1 MPPVPPML
9 AKSVS
14 GLPTADGYLFE
25 PKFDGFRALV
35 FRDGEEVE
43 LLSRNERPLTR
54 YFPEL
59 PGPLAAQ
66 LPERCV
72 VDGEIV
78 VAGPNGLDFDLL
90 GQRIHPAASRI
101 RRLAEETPATFIAF
115 DVLALGSEDL
125 RERTQ
130 RERRTLIEDLLR
142 AATWPLLLAPATT
155 DRATAADWFTR
166 FEGAGLD
173 GVIAKPLDL
182 PYRPGERVM
191 LKIKHERTADCVV
204 AGFRWHKEGDTV
216 GSLLLGL
223 YDDGGTLHSVGVATG
238 FSTAQRRE
246 LVDEIAPLR
255 VDALDGHPWSGW
267 AEPDATTGR
276 MPGGPSRWTGTR
288 DLSWEALR
296 PERVVEVGYTQ
307 LVSGRFRH
315 ATRFLRWRPDRTP
328 DSCRYDQLEA
338 PAPAELMALFR

>member
-1 MPPVPPML
+1 ML

-14 GLPTADGYLFE
+14 GLPDADGYLFE

-35 FRDGEEVE
+35 FRDGDEVE

-59 PGPLAAQ
+59 LDPMRAQ

-72 VDGEIV
+72 IDGEIV
-78 VAGPNGLDFDLL
+78 VAGPGGLDFDLL

-101 RRLAEETPATFIAF
+101 NRLAQETPATFIAF
-115 DVLALGSEDL
+115 DILALGSDDL

-130 RERRTLIEDLLR
+130 RERRRLIEELLGR
-142 AATWPLLLAPATT
+142 AVWPILLAPATT
-155 DRATAADWFTR
+155 DRAVASDWFTR

-223 YDDGGTLHSVGVATG
+223 YDDAGNLHSVGVATG
-238 FSTAQRRE
+238 FTAKQRRA

-255 VDALDGHPWSGW
+255 LEALDGHPWARWG
-267 AEPDATTGR
+267 EPDAEGR

-288 DLSWEALR
+288 DLSWEPLR

-315 ATRFLRWRPDRTP
+315 ATRFLRWRPDRDP
-328 DSCRYDQLEA
+328 RSCRYDQLET
-338 PAPAELMALFR
+338 PPPAELMALFH